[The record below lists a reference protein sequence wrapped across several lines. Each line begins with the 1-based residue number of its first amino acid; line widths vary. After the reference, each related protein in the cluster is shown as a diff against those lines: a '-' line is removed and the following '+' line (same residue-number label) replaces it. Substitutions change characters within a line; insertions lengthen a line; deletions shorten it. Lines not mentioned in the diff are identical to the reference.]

1 MTRKISLT
9 IEQINTK
16 SLIKR
21 MLLGAAIG
29 LLFISIFLYSVKN
42 PNPNWGKFWMI
53 RPLII
58 VPLAG
63 AFGSLSFYLKDFI
76 GSQSSWKNILAII
89 FSSMAFI
96 FILWIGII
104 LGLDGTLWN

>member
-9 IEQINTK
+9 IEQINRK

-29 LLFISIFLYSVKN
+29 LFFISIFLYSVKK
-42 PNPNWGKFWMI
+42 PDPNWGKFWMI

-63 AFGSLSFYLKDFI
+63 AFGSLSFYLKDFL
-76 GSQSSWKNILAII
+76 GSQSSWKNVLTII
-89 FSSMAFI
+89 FSSVAFI
-96 FILWIGII
+96 IVLWIGII
-104 LGLDGTLWN
+104 LGLDGTLWD

>member
-1 MTRKISLT
+1 MNLSIN
-9 IEQINTK
+9 QINRK

-29 LLFISIFLYSVKN
+29 LFFISIFLYSVKK
-42 PNPNWGKFWMI
+42 PDPNWGKFWMI

-76 GSQSSWKNILAII
+76 GSQSNWKNILAII

-96 FILWIGII
+96 IILWIGII

>member
-1 MTRKISLT
+1 MNLSINQINRKSLT
-9 IEQINTK
+9 
-16 SLIKR
+16 KR

-29 LLFISIFLYSVKN
+29 LFFISIFLYSVKK
-42 PNPNWGKFWMI
+42 PDPNWGKFWMI

-89 FSSMAFI
+89 FSSLAFI
-96 FILWIGII
+96 IILWIGII